1 MAGEDAARRLH
12 FYERFGARVLDVP
25 FVQPALA
32 NGRARIP
39 GFLLI
44 ALHVDPA
51 VVVHVDG
58 ESVRADLVSRFVR
71 RYYEEAEGAHEPWDP
86 ELARLLA
93 VIDRVPTI
101 ALLPSRSTNAF
112 RFFGHRLD
120 GDLAAQPSG

>member
-1 MAGEDAARRLH
+1 MSRSSK
-12 FYERFGARVLDVP
+12 
-25 FVQPALA
+25 ALA

-44 ALHVDPA
+44 ALYVDPA

-120 GDLAAQPSG
+120 GDLAAQPSGWSTRHCAVPAV